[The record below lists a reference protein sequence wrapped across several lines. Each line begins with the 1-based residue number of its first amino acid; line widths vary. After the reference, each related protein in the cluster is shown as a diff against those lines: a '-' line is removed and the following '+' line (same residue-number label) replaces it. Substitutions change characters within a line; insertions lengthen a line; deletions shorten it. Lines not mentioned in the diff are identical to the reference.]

1 MLGRCLIH
9 YTRNINKT
17 KQNKQ
22 SNTKHGHAQTRNTV
36 RVTSAGLENGIFAAV
51 ILLSTTTF
59 FVEVNILKKIN
70 KRNVTSRSLTLITIF
85 KTSVSHCQIHKY
97 CMSPFIF
104 GDT

>member
-1 MLGRCLIH
+1 MLGRCSIH

-59 FVEVNILKKIN
+59 LWKS
-70 KRNVTSRSLTLITIF
+70 T
-85 KTSVSHCQIHKY
+85 Y
-97 CMSPFIF
+97 
-104 GDT
+104 

>member
-17 KQNKQ
+17 KQ

-59 FVEVNILKKIN
+59 LWKS
-70 KRNVTSRSLTLITIF
+70 T
-85 KTSVSHCQIHKY
+85 Y
-97 CMSPFIF
+97 
-104 GDT
+104 

>member
-59 FVEVNILKKIN
+59 LWKSTLKKKKK
-70 KRNVTSRSLTLITIF
+70 KRTGLPVL
-85 KTSVSHCQIHKY
+85 
-97 CMSPFIF
+97 
-104 GDT
+104 